1 MATVGTTRAP
11 PGRPVGGQVREN
23 GVARGR
29 RWAGPRWRDAALVAT
44 LTVLSVVSLPA
55 QDLMSDRDRPA
66 DAVAVVLVLLAGAA
80 TAVRG
85 RWPLAAGV
93 LVGGLVAAYLA
104 VGYPYGP
111 LFGLVV
117 LTVYAAARHR
127 PVSGSGPLA
136 AAVYVLLSAHLWT
149 NDAALPGPAGLLPLL
164 AWVVIPFTV
173 GVARRL
179 VVDAQTREREASDQR
194 LVDAERLRL
203 SQEVHDVVGH
213 GLAAIQMQADITLHL
228 TSPSPEQTRAALA
241 AISQASGSAL
251 EDLRTTLA
259 SVHRDGDP
267 ASTAPTPGLAR
278 AAELCRRVEDIG
290 ITVSLDVE
298 GDPRPLPAAHDVV
311 AYRVLQESLTNVIKH
326 SAHQHATVRIIHTAR
341 AVTVEVTN
349 QDLGTASV
357 EGIGITGMRRRVT
370 GLGGTFRAGPGAQGR
385 SFQIRAT
392 VPRAPEDRS

>member
-1 MATVGTTRAP
+1 M
-11 PGRPVGGQVREN
+11 REN
-23 GVARGR
+23 RAARLR
-29 RWAGPRWRDAALVAT
+29 RWVRPRSMDAALVGT
-44 LTVLSVVSLPA
+44 VTVLSVVSLPA
-55 QDLMSDRDRPA
+55 QDSTSAHDRPA
-66 DAVAVVLVLLAGAA
+66 DVVAVVLVLLAGAA
-80 TAVRG
+80 TAVRA
-85 RWPLAAGV
+85 RWPLAAGIV
-93 LVGGLVAAYLA
+93 VGGLVAAYLA

-111 LFGLVV
+111 LFGLLV

-127 PVSGSGPLA
+127 PASRSGPLA
-136 AAVYVLLSAHLWT
+136 AAVYVLLAVHLWT
-149 NDAALPGPAGLLPLL
+149 NAAALPGPTGLLPLL
-164 AWVVIPFTV
+164 AWVAIPYTV

-179 VVDAQTREREASDQR
+179 VVDARAREREASEKR
-194 LVDAERLRL
+194 VVDAERLRL

-228 TSPSPEQTRAALA
+228 SSPRPEQTRAALE

-278 AAELCRRVEDIG
+278 AAELCRRVEDAG
-290 ITVSLDVE
+290 ICVRLDVE
-298 GDPRPLPAAHDVV
+298 GDPRPLPAAPDVV

-326 SAHQHATVRIIHTAR
+326 SAHQHATVRITHTAR

-349 QDLGTASV
+349 QDLGPAPV
-357 EGIGITGMRRRVT
+357 DGIGITGMRRRVT

-385 SFQIRAT
+385 SFQVRAT
-392 VPRAPEDRS
+392 LPRSPEDRS

>member
-1 MATVGTTRAP
+1 M
-11 PGRPVGGQVREN
+11 REN
-23 GVARGR
+23 RAARDR
-29 RWAGPRWRDAALVAT
+29 RWARPPSVDAALVGA

-55 QDLMSDRDRPA
+55 LDLMSARDRPA

-85 RWPLAAGV
+85 RWPLAAGLV
-93 LVGGLVAAYLA
+93 VGGLVAAYLA

-127 PVSGSGPLA
+127 PVSRSVPLA
-136 AAVYVLLSAHLWT
+136 AVVYVLLSAHLWT
-149 NDAALPGPAGLLPLL
+149 NDAALPGPTGLLPLL
-164 AWVVIPFTV
+164 AWVAIPFTV

-179 VVDAQTREREASDQR
+179 VVDARTREREASDQR

-228 TSPSPEQTRAALA
+228 TAPRPEQTRAALE
-241 AISQASGSAL
+241 AISEASGSAL

-259 SVHRDGDP
+259 SVHRAGDP

-278 AAELCRRVEDIG
+278 VAELCRRVEDAG
-290 ITVSLDVE
+290 VSIRLDVE
-298 GDPRPLPAAHDVV
+298 GDPRPLPAVGDVV

-326 SAHQHATVRIIHTAR
+326 SAHQHATVRISHTAR
-341 AVTVEVTN
+341 AVTIEVTN
-349 QDLGTASV
+349 QDLGTAPV
-357 EGIGITGMRRRVT
+357 DGIGITGMRRRVT
-370 GLGGTFRAGPGAQGR
+370 RLGGTFRAGPGAHGR
-385 SFQIRAT
+385 SFQVRAT
-392 VPRAPEDRS
+392 LPRAPEDRS